1 MNSPHPVEPWHRKDA
16 TAILGSLGTSPESGL
31 GSHDARVKLEEIGA
45 NEIERQ
51 RGHGVLRLF
60 AHQFR
65 DVMIA
70 LLIGAAIIS
79 GWLGDVIDTV
89 AILVIVLIAVRIAG
103 AT

>member
-16 TAILGSLGTSPESGL
+16 TAILRALGTSPESGL

-51 RGHGVLRLF
+51 RGHGLLRLF

-70 LLIGAAIIS
+70 LLIGAAGYWGTRS
-79 GWLGDVIDTV
+79 VVQRSPMHLLRNG
-89 AILVIVLIAVRIAG
+89 
-103 AT
+103 